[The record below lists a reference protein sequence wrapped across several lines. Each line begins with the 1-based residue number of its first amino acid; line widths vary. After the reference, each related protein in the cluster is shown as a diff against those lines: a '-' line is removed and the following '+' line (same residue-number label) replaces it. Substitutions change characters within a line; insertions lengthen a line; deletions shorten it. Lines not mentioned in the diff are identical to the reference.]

1 MLDSAAAQQE
11 NEVNNKITIL
21 TSVLEPALIIVMGA
35 MVMAIVLAVMLPI
48 IQINQIIH

>member
-1 MLDSAAAQQE
+1 
-11 NEVNNKITIL
+11 VNKITIL

>member
-1 MLDSAAAQQE
+1 LIAPLSKK
-11 NEVNNKITIL
+11 NEFNNKIPIL
-21 TSVLEPALIIVMGA
+21 TSALEPALIIVMGA